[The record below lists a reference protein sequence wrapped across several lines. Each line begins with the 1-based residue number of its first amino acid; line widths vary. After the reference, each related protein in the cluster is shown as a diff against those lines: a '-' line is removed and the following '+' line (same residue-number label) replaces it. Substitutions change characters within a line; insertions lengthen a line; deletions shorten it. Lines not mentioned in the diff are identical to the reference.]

1 MAPLGVFSQSK
12 IGAFAVLWYGRKNM
26 TGDCVLRTGNS
37 QGEKK
42 NSSLVHLIHLFK
54 ISDEHPCLFYMGAPS
69 TPAKEYSKNKSG
81 SFRAQKKEKTICLL
95 HRSIAIIVYIH
106 ESALIRINS
115 YHVTE

>member
-1 MAPLGVFSQSK
+1 MAPHGVFSHSK

-26 TGDCVLRTGNS
+26 TGDCVVRTGNS

-42 NSSLVHLIHLFK
+42 FKQRPQYWILEGSFQNS
-54 ISDEHPCLFYMGAPS
+54 
-69 TPAKEYSKNKSG
+69 PAKEYSRNKSG

>member
-1 MAPLGVFSQSK
+1 
-12 IGAFAVLWYGRKNM
+12 M
-26 TGDCVLRTGNS
+26 TGDCVVRTGNS

-42 NSSLVHLIHLFK
+42 NSSLIHNTGSWKALFK